1 MAMNKEEIERKKK
14 KRTCCGTRGGCDHR
28 TVTARRLQRDSSAV
42 VERQHHCAG
51 TRGGCDSM
59 ERVNKWRLWMGV
71 EAEFG
76 VR

>member
-1 MAMNKEEIERKKK
+1 MAMNKEETERKKK

-28 TVTARRLQRDSSAV
+28 TVTARLQRDSSAV
-42 VERQHHCAG
+42 VERQHHFAG